1 MPGSDHERGLMPM
14 KRWVWAVGGLLL
26 LALGWP
32 LYGEL
37 QRIRSV
43 QEDREQF
50 KATQQAVRRG
60 DRSIRRGPA
69 HWSSLSDT
77 ARRTL
82 RDVGFVPAGLD
93 ASDVTVRLSDLE
105 GNVHRL
111 RDYRGRWVLINFW
124 ATWCPPCRMEMPSMQ
139 DLWEHFSEEPFVLLA
154 VNLQE
159 NPERIRSFARRYGL
173 AFPVLLDETGRVS
186 RRFRVR
192 GVPETW
198 LIDPAGVPRARLQG
212 PHRWN
217 TRTTRTL
224 FRALFEGRRS

>member
-1 MPGSDHERGLMPM
+1 MKRWM
-14 KRWVWAVGGLLL
+14 KRWVWLLPGLLL

-50 KATQQAVRRG
+50 QATQQAVKRRN
-60 DRSIRRGPA
+60 RSIRRGPA

-82 RDVGFVPAGLD
+82 RDIGFVPAGLD
-93 ASDVTVRLSDLE
+93 ASDVILELRDLE

-111 RDYRGRWVLINFW
+111 RDYRGRWVLVNFW

-139 DLWEHFSEEPFVLLA
+139 DLWADFSEDPFVLLA

-159 NPERIRSFARRYGL
+159 DPERVRSFTRRYGL
-173 AFPVLLDETGRVS
+173 AFPMLLDETGRVS

-198 LIDPAGVPRARLQG
+198 LIDPSGVPRARLQG

-217 TRTTRTL
+217 TQRTRTL
-224 FRALFEGRRS
+224 FRALFEATRS